1 MKLNFFKNI
10 AAAAAVMLVMCG
22 CAYKVNVSEVLQQPL
37 ESKLRTSYHLW
48 YTDAENISPLNYM
61 EGKFIPAGT
70 EIEPVEVKRGTY
82 DIWGSVSVV
91 DGSIKFRTPADG
103 KEYTIYYDQHLTM
116 IPIEDFIRQFM
127 TVKPESE
134 IYKNV
139 PQKEVA
145 RVKAGKL
152 EKNMHINSVLVLLG
166 PPAKSRTSQLTNQS
180 WLYWKNKDVVFR
192 LIFRGNKIR
201 QIGSLDKLDF

>member
-91 DGSIKFRTPADG
+91 DGSIKFRTIADG

-139 PQKEVA
+139 PKKEVA
-145 RVKAGKL
+145 KVKAGKL

>member
-70 EIEPVEVKRGTY
+70 EIEPIEVKRGTY

>member
-1 MKLNFFKNI
+1 MNLNLLRNI
-10 AAAAAVMLVMCG
+10 AAVAAITLTFCG
-22 CAYKVNVSEVLQQPL
+22 CAYKVNVSEVLQQPIDTQ
-37 ESKLRTSYHLW
+37 LRTRYHLW
-48 YTDAENISPLNYM
+48 YTNAENISPLNYM
-61 EGKFIPAGT
+61 EGSFIPAGT
-70 EIEPVEVKRGTY
+70 IIEPIEVKRGSY

-116 IPIEDFIRQFM
+116 LPIEDFIRQFM
-127 TVKPESE
+127 TVEPENA

-139 PQKEVA
+139 PAGELA

-166 PPAKSRTSQLTNQS
+166 PPAKSRTSKLTNQS
-180 WLYWKNKDVVFR
+180 WLYWKNQDVVFR
-192 LIFRGNKIR
+192 LIFKGNKIR

>member
-48 YTDAENISPLNYM
+48 YTDAENISPLNYK

-70 EIEPVEVKRGTY
+70 ELEPIEVKRGTY

-91 DGSIKFRTPADG
+91 DGSIKFRTIADG

-145 RVKAGKL
+145 KVKAGKL